1 MRRFVPLAVAAIAV
15 AACMDASGP
24 ASHARPTPPSI
35 VEAAKGVPIPGDYIV
50 TLRNDVGDVASVA
63 QSIAGSHKG
72 QLKHL
77 YRSALK
83 GFAIRNLPDAA
94 AAAIA
99 ADPRVL
105 YVEQDQE
112 FHIVTSTPN
121 PQLDPPSWG
130 LDRIDQR
137 SWTTPSH
144 SYGFGPTGKGVT
156 AYIIDTGIDFTH
168 PDLEGRASFGD
179 DEISPSTNG
188 ADCNGHG
195 THVSGT
201 VGGAT
206 YGVAKD
212 VSLVAV
218 RVLDCSGSGSTSG
231 VVAGIDWVTSKKN
244 SDPTVPSVANMSL
257 GGGASSTLDQAVTN
271 SINVGVT
278 YAIAA
283 GNGNFLGIAQDACT
297 TSPARVGPAI
307 TVSATNDTD
316 TKASWANYGTCV
328 DIFAPGVNITSSW
341 WSSTGQTQ
349 NTISGTSMATPHVTG
364 AAALYL
370 ETDPTATAATVA
382 AALVNNATA
391 GVVRSAGSG
400 TPNRLLYTGSDAAPP
415 PPPPPTPDP
424 STASFTKSCS
434 GLTCSFDA
442 SASINATSY
451 SWNFGDGATA
461 SGVTTSHRFARNRS
475 YTVTLDTQPA
485 STTSTASAGVTC
497 SRRSCS

>member
-1 MRRFVPLAVAAIAV
+1 MKRFVPLAVAALAV
-15 AACMDASGP
+15 SACQDASGP
-24 ASHARPTPPSI
+24 AQGRPAAPSTVNSTRATPL
-35 VEAAKGVPIPGDYIV
+35 PGDYIV
-50 TLRNDVGDVASVA
+50 RLRDDAVDVQSIA
-63 QSIAGSHKG
+63 QSISGLHRG
-72 QLKHL
+72 QLKHV
-77 YRSALK
+77 YQFALK
-83 GFAIRNLPDAA
+83 GFAVRNLSDAA

-112 FHIVTSTPN
+112 FHAVTTTPN
-121 PQLDPPSWG
+121 PQLNPPSWG

-137 SWTTPSH
+137 SWATPSN
-144 SYGFGPTGKGVT
+144 SYAFTATGKGVT

-168 PDLEGRASFGD
+168 PDLEGRATTGI
-179 DEISPSTNG
+179 DEVTAG
-188 ADCNGHG
+188 GTAADCNGHG

-231 VVAGIDWVTSKKN
+231 VAAGIDWVTANAKK
-244 SDPTVPSVANMSL
+244 PAVANMSL
-257 GGGASSTLDQAVTN
+257 GGGASTTLDAAVNN
-271 SINVGVT
+271 SITAGVT

-283 GNGNFLGIAQDACT
+283 GNGDFLGRAQDACT
-297 TSPARVGPAI
+297 TSPARVTAAI
-307 TVSATNDTD
+307 TVSATDNTD

-370 ETDPTATAATVA
+370 ETNPAATPASVA
-382 AALVNNATA
+382 AALINNATT
-391 GVVRSAGSG
+391 GVVKSAGTG
-400 TPNRLLYTGSDAAPP
+400 TPNRLLYTGTEVAPP
-415 PPPPPTPDP
+415 PPPPAL
-424 STASFTKSCS
+424 TASFTKSCS
-434 GLTCSFDA
+434 GLTCNFTNTSKNT
-442 SASINATSY
+442 SASTTY
-451 SWNFGDGATA
+451 SWNFGDGSAVVTSQNA
-461 SGVTTSHRFARNRS
+461 SHTFASRKS
-475 YTVTLDTQPA
+475 YTVQLTDVDGSQTSSA
-485 STTSTASAGVTC
+485 SVGVTC
-497 SRRSCS
+497 NRRNCS